1 MLARTVT
8 LLTALADR
16 ARRET
21 AALELAQHLGAE
33 ELVVF
38 ARDPEIDAHLP
49 ALGFPK
55 TLPKARAWRDLVTR
69 CTTSQKLEHADLT
82 SPSTGATRRAIGLAF
97 DTDCV
102 LVLLG
107 GEPLANLLEGVR
119 HAAPLLG
126 ALFSAERKEAAGQGH
141 AMLARSVAERAEQL
155 TASLAA
161 SQAELHSV
169 LHRLSA
175 SEQWLSVTLRSI
187 GDAVIATDQNGRVTF
202 LNAAAESL
210 TGHSTSEAVGRP
222 MAEVFEIIH
231 EHTGTTVDNPVDTVL
246 RTREPVEL
254 ANHTLL
260 VRKDRSTVVIE
271 DSAAPIREG
280 TGELVGVVLV
290 FRDVTARRFADRELA
305 IQHRHAQLVANVG
318 TALASTADLP
328 AQLQECTEAI
338 VRHLDAAFAR
348 IWTLDSSSEMLE
360 LRASAGLYTHLD
372 GAHARVPVGAFKIGL
387 IAHERV
393 PHTTNDV
400 QDDPRVSDKA
410 WAKREGMTAFA
421 GYPLLLEGRL
431 VGVVALFARRALES
445 TTLGA
450 LASIADQVAV
460 AIDRDAVER
469 AIRGAIRARETLLAI
484 VSHDLR
490 DPLSTIGMSS
500 NLLQQTLPEEDAR
513 SHKIVST
520 LNRAAS
526 RMTRMVG
533 DLLDFASIDAGQLA
547 IERSALS
554 ANDLVR
560 EAVDSHQSLAEQ
572 ESLTLKASIDAH
584 QPVVRA
590 DRERILQVFANL
602 IGNAIKFT
610 PAGGVISISC
620 AVAGTEIVF
629 AVADTGP
636 GIREDV
642 LPYVFDPYRQAKE
655 TARQGLG
662 LGLFIAKG
670 IVQAHAGRVWAE
682 SRLGHGARFLFTLPL
697 AAQYSEP

>member
-8 LLTALADR
+8 LLAALADR

-38 ARDPEIDAHLP
+38 ARDPEIDAQLP

-69 CTTSQKLEHADLT
+69 CSSSQKLEHADLT

-107 GEPLANLLEGVR
+107 GEPRANLLEDVR

-126 ALFSAERKEAAGQGH
+126 ALLSAERKEAAGQGH
-141 AMLARSVAERAEQL
+141 AMFARSVAERAEQL

-222 MAEVFEIIH
+222 MAEVFELIH
-231 EHTGTTVDNPVDTVL
+231 EHTGATVDNPVDAVL

-254 ANHTLL
+254 ANQMLL
-260 VRKDRSTVVIE
+260 VRKDRSIVAIE

-280 TGELVGVVLV
+280 NGELVGVVLV
-290 FRDVTARRFADRELA
+290 FRDVTARRFADRKLA
-305 IQHRHAQLVANVG
+305 IQHRQAQLVANVG

-348 IWTLDSSSEMLE
+348 IWTLDSSGETLE

-393 PHTTNDV
+393 PHITNDV
-400 QDDPRVSDKA
+400 QHDPRVSDKA

-490 DPLSTIGMSS
+490 DPLGTIGMSS
-500 NLLQQTLPEEDAR
+500 ILLQQTLPEADAR
-513 SHKIVST
+513 SHKIVGT

-526 RMTRMVG
+526 RMTRMIG

-560 EAVDSHQSLAEQ
+560 EAVDSHQSLAEK
-572 ESLTLKASIDAH
+572 ESLTLKARIDAH

-610 PAGGVISISC
+610 PAGGVISIGC

-629 AVADTGP
+629 SVADTGP

-682 SRLGHGARFLFTLPL
+682 SRLGHGAKFLFTLPL
-697 AAQYSEP
+697 ATQCSEP